1 MSNQQNVL
9 LDSTE
14 KIPVSFWRHFAD
26 DETVDA
32 LENPTI
38 ATINIQGHKEYVDD
52 LRPDFVKLMSDGYFN
67 VPFDNVTDPKNID
80 NLSKIQEIQD
90 DDPWLTEQ
98 VKLVQ
103 EQKKVIGQRRGF
115 YNIFSP
121 VTILKWALYDA
132 ESELPAKGDERL
144 TELFIQYP
152 EGIKHILNVLA
163 KNIIKQVKAV
173 VVDGGADGVYYSTQ
187 ELQSSKYTKELF
199 DGIQK
204 NVDLSVID
212 AIKSVSDISILHICG
227 FSGTS
232 NHLEWFI
239 DYDLPIVNWAVTV
252 EGVSLQQ
259 GQQIFKDKVVLGG
272 FGNTTD
278 DVLYNGSK
286 DEIEA
291 AVQGLLSNVDKKRV
305 IIGADCTVPRDIPVD
320 HLKWAI
326 AAVHENVV

>member
-9 LDSTE
+9 LDATE
-14 KIPVSFWRHFAD
+14 KIPVSFWRHFAN

-38 ATINIQGHKEYVDD
+38 ATINMQGHKEYVDD

-152 EGIKHILNVLA
+152 EEIKHILNVLA

-212 AIKSVSDISILHICG
+212 VIKSVSDISILHIRG

>member
-152 EGIKHILNVLA
+152 EEIKHILNVLA
-163 KNIIKQVKAV
+163 KNIIK
-173 VVDGGADGVYYSTQ
+173 
-187 ELQSSKYTKELF
+187 
-199 DGIQK
+199 
-204 NVDLSVID
+204 
-212 AIKSVSDISILHICG
+212 
-227 FSGTS
+227 
-232 NHLEWFI
+232 
-239 DYDLPIVNWAVTV
+239 
-252 EGVSLQQ
+252 
-259 GQQIFKDKVVLGG
+259 
-272 FGNTTD
+272 
-278 DVLYNGSK
+278 
-286 DEIEA
+286 
-291 AVQGLLSNVDKKRV
+291 
-305 IIGADCTVPRDIPVD
+305 
-320 HLKWAI
+320 
-326 AAVHENVV
+326 